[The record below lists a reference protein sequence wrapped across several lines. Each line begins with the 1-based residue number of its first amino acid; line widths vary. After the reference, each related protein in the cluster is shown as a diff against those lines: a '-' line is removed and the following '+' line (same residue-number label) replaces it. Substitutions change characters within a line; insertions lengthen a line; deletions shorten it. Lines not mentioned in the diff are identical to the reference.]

1 MKDLL
6 LGNHKYWKTSSS
18 NLEIFIGQ
26 ITYLH
31 LTYFFLKGFTL
42 CLCLEH
48 TVYCLILPNSCL
60 FVNIL
65 QVRYLKKNK
74 HFLILDK
81 QTYFGDVLW
90 GPAAQS
96 PLVNRAR
103 DLGMSLRGQYGLFCF
118 GADYHRCTFPASVV
132 ARPYHWWVNW
142 VPEQLIMGPGL
153 LGLVLACWLDHKYLL
168 TIFSFQP

>member
-65 QVRYLKKNK
+65 QVRYLKK
-74 HFLILDK
+74 K
-81 QTYFGDVLW
+81 QTFFDLGQADLFWGCAMGPSSTVPSGQQSQRLRDVFTRLVWALLFW
-90 GPAAQS
+90 GRLPQVHFSCISGCQAL
-96 PLVNRAR
+96 PLVGK
-103 DLGMSLRGQYGLFCF
+103 L
-118 GADYHRCTFPASVV
+118 
-132 ARPYHWWVNW
+132 
-142 VPEQLIMGPGL
+142 GPGTINYGTRALGASAGL
-153 LGLVLACWLDHKYLL
+153 LVR
-168 TIFSFQP
+168 P